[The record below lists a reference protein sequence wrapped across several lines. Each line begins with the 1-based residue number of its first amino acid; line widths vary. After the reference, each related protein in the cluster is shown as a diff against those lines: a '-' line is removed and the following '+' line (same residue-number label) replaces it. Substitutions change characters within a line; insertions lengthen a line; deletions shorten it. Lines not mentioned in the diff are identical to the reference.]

1 MSLGRIVASP
11 KADNPDHICPGSM
24 TGAPKLRSVQILDGL
39 EDERERGIYSGA
51 TEVSRLDPSLVY

>member
-1 MSLGRIVASP
+1 
-11 KADNPDHICPGSM
+11 M

-51 TEVSRLDPSLVY
+51 TAIFQDPSCTSSTDSCIALA